1 MDHEP
6 RDETEV
12 HVDDEASGDDSM
24 ALGDPMAF
32 GDGPTALAG
41 EATRAA
47 HRRARTIAVGGAKGG
62 AGASVVAANL
72 ALYLASIGRR
82 VLLVDAAPGGS
93 SLHTLLGAPSP
104 TRPRAVVHPNEPQP
118 TAIQGLQLLWA
129 ALDEGLTGRRRGG
142 RAALA
147 RAVVAATSASSALPP
162 NSDQEAM
169 TPTVQFF

>member
-47 HRRARTIAVGGAKGG
+47 SAAVAPFNIN
-62 AGASVVAANL
+62 A
-72 ALYLASIGRR
+72 I
-82 VLLVDAAPGGS
+82 LL
-93 SLHTLLGAPSP
+93 L
-104 TRPRAVVHPNEPQP
+104 
-118 TAIQGLQLLWA
+118 
-129 ALDEGLTGRRRGG
+129 
-142 RAALA
+142 
-147 RAVVAATSASSALPP
+147 
-162 NSDQEAM
+162 
-169 TPTVQFF
+169 